1 MTNDQRPTTKK
12 GVILEQPDFES
23 RVEAAK
29 KIMEK
34 LMDPQIPLEESVKL
48 YKEGMALLKEAG
60 EILEKAKLEVE
71 TIEKEQIDGGEEVP
85 V

>member
-1 MTNDQRPTTKK
+1 MN
-12 GVILEQPDFES
+12 LENLDFES
-23 RVEAAK
+23 KVEAAK
-29 KIMEK
+29 KIMEQ
-34 LMDPQIPLEESVKL
+34 LMDPQIPLEKSVKL

-71 TIEKEQIDGGEEVP
+71 TIEKEQIEGADEEVP

>member
-1 MTNDQRPTTKK
+1 MEKY
-12 GVILEQPDFES
+12 DFETK
-23 RVEAAK
+23 VEAAK

-34 LMDPQIPLEESVKL
+34 LMDPEIPLEESVKL

-71 TIEKEQIDGGEEVP
+71 TIEKEEIDGEEVP

>member
-1 MTNDQRPTTKK
+1 MEN
-12 GVILEQPDFES
+12 LDFETK
-23 RVEAAK
+23 VEAAK

-34 LMDPQIPLEESVKL
+34 LMDPEIPLEESVKL

-71 TIEKEQIDGGEEVP
+71 TIEKEEIDGEEVP

>member
-1 MTNDQRPTTKK
+1 MET
-12 GVILEQPDFES
+12 LDFES
-23 RVEAAK
+23 KVEAAK
-29 KIMEK
+29 KIMEQ
-34 LMDPQIPLEESVKL
+34 LMDPEIPLEKSVKL

-71 TIEKEQIDGGEEVP
+71 TIEKEQIEGADEEVP

>member
-1 MTNDQRPTTKK
+1 
-12 GVILEQPDFES
+12 LETLDFES
-23 RVEAAK
+23 KVEAAK
-29 KIMEK
+29 KIMEQ
-34 LMDPQIPLEESVKL
+34 LMDPEIPLEKSVKL

-71 TIEKEQIDGGEEVP
+71 TIEKEQIEGADEEVP